1 MTAMTSPSW
10 ARVRGPLAPYAGG
23 FRVELERL
31 GYTPLTA
38 ATHVRLMAHLSRW
51 LAREG
56 AEASGLTPA
65 VVDAY
70 FAERRAA
77 GYAGARHWPGAAA
90 AAELSAA
97 AGGDPASG
105 AGPSGKPAGPAA
117 RPGTGTT
124 CSSSAG

>member
-38 ATHVRLMAHLSRW
+38 ATHVRLMAHLSWW

-56 AEASGLTPA
+56 AEAC
-65 VVDAY
+65 
-70 FAERRAA
+70 
-77 GYAGARHWPGAAA
+77 
-90 AAELSAA
+90 
-97 AGGDPASG
+97 
-105 AGPSGKPAGPAA
+105 PSGKPAGPAA
-117 RPGTGTT
+117 RPVPGLPARRARADRDYG
-124 CSSSAG
+124 

>member
-56 AEASGLTPA
+56 AEASGLDPGGGRG
-65 VVDAY
+65 VL
-70 FAERRAA
+70 RRAPR
-77 GYAGARHWPGAAA
+77 GWLCRARHWPGAAA
-90 AAELSAA
+90 AAGLSAA
-97 AGGDPASG
+97 AGG
-105 AGPSGKPAGPAA
+105 GPACRRRSQRQA
-117 RPGTGTT
+117 RRSGCSAGTGIT